1 MPSNKRI
8 FLWLSV
14 TSDLFAAGLA
24 WTVFYAFRKS
34 EIETTKF
41 GVVIPIEFNDSFYI
55 ALILIP
61 LFWLLLYT
69 SIGSYKNIFR
79 KSRLREL
86 GQTILITLIGVMVLF
101 FALLLDDEIYSYK
114 AYYRLFIALFL
125 IHFTITFF
133 FRLIITTII
142 VKNVHNRK
150 ISFPTIII
158 GSNANALNLYNEIEA
173 QKKSSG
179 NKFLG
184 FVHIEN
190 KNGSTHLIE
199 KHLAHLGELSDVRN
213 IVEQKN
219 IEEVIIAIE
228 SSEHEFLKGM
238 INSLED
244 LNIII
249 KIIPDMYDI
258 LSGSV
263 KMTSIFGAP
272 LIEISHNIMPT
283 WQRAIKRLIDIF
295 ISIIALT
302 IFSPVFIIT
311 ALIVKLTSKGPAIY
325 SHERIGLHGKPFLI
339 HKFRSMYTDAEKN
352 GPMLSSK
359 TDSRI
364 TKFGKF
370 MRKVRLDEIPQ
381 FYNVLIGEMSLVGPR
396 PERQHFID
404 LITKTAPHYRHLN
417 KVKPGITS
425 WGQVKYGYAEN
436 VEQMIE
442 RLRYDILYIENMS
455 LAVDFKILI
464 YTVIIFF
471 KLSGK

>member
-1 MPSNKRI
+1 MFTGKRLYI
-8 FLWLSV
+8 WLAV
-14 TSDLFAAGLA
+14 MADLLSAGAA
-24 WTVFYAFRKS
+24 WTLFYIFRKS
-34 EIETTKF
+34 QIETTKF
-41 GVVIPIEFNDSFYI
+41 GKIIPVEFNTNFYV

-61 LFWLLLYT
+61 VFWLFLYILT
-69 SIGSYKNIFR
+69 GTYKNIFR

-86 GQTILITLIGVMVLF
+86 GQTILITLIGVIILF
-101 FALLLDDEIYSYK
+101 FTLLLDDEIYSYK
-114 AYYRLFIALFL
+114 AYYHLFFNLFFL
-125 IHFTITFF
+125 HFGITFF
-133 FRLIITTII
+133 FRLLIATII
-142 VKNVHNRK
+142 VKKVHNRS

-158 GSNANALNLYNEIEA
+158 GSNANALNLYKEIES
-173 QKKSSG
+173 QSKSSG
-179 NKFLG
+179 NKFMG

-199 KHLAHLGELSDVRN
+199 KHLPNLGELTDLRN
-213 IVEQKN
+213 AVSSQKV
-219 IEEVIIAIE
+219 EEVIIAIE
-228 SSEHEFLKGM
+228 SSEHEFLKEI
-238 INSLED
+238 INTLED
-244 LNIII
+244 LNVII

-272 LIEISHNIMPT
+272 LIEISQNILPT
-283 WQRAIKRLIDIF
+283 WQRVIKRLMD
-295 ISIIALT
+295 ISISLIALT
-302 IFSPVFIIT
+302 VFSPVFIIT
-311 ALIVKLTSKGPAIY
+311 AIIVKLGSKGPAIY
-325 SHERIGLHGKPFLI
+325 SHERIGLHGKPFMI

-364 TKFGKF
+364 TKFGRF

-417 KVKPGITS
+417 KVQPGITS

-436 VEQMIE
+436 VEEMIE

-464 YTVIIFF
+464 YTVLIVVQGR
-471 KLSGK
+471 GK